1 MGMKISGLDAVIGQM
16 DLRSKEVQGKCQSAV
31 KAAGRLLQAALKERL
46 RGQNVSGRATG
57 ELADSIKVDPV
68 KASPGGGWYT
78 KVHPDGYDSKGQPL
92 PLIGNVLEH
101 GRASGA
107 GCYPWMQPTVDRE
120 EANIREAMKETFEK

>member
-1 MGMKISGLDAVIGQM
+1 MQISGLDGLIAQL
-16 DLRSKEVQGKCQSAV
+16 DLRSREVQGKCQGAV
-31 KAAGRLLQAALKERL
+31 KAAGQLLQAALRERL

-68 KASPGGGWYT
+68 KPSPGGGWYT

-101 GRASGA
+101 GRANGR
-107 GCYPWMQPTVDRE
+107 GCYPWMQPTVDLE
-120 EANIREAMKETFEK
+120 EKNIQETLKKAVE